1 MLVSKNMV
9 VIIVGNKM
17 YVNKYVLYVKERKL

>member
-1 MLVSKNMV
+1 MLVNKNMV